1 MRVAK
6 AEFDR
11 FLCTF
16 RSEILRARRN
26 NDSLVGLESRKGE
39 KLLIE
44 KDVLVD
50 RFVVKKQ
57 MTGLLHM
64 LFRPL
69 FPRQSMLFPNIFKQL
84 RMTLKNLLIQILKK
98 ICLFHLFQ
106 FFHQFREELLE
117 NFKRERPLFIC
128 TFTELP
134 CQNADIISQFQSFR
148 HL

>member
-69 FPRQSMLFPNIFKQL
+69 FSRQSMLFRNIVKQL

-106 FFHQFREELLE
+106 FFH
-117 NFKRERPLFIC
+117 
-128 TFTELP
+128 
-134 CQNADIISQFQSFR
+134 
-148 HL
+148 